1 MGLFVSMEGPDGSGK
16 TLQMD
21 LLEERLRK
29 EGYDVLR
36 SREPGGTAIGE
47 EIRKILL
54 GSDFTEMDPLTEALL
69 FASSR
74 RQHVVEKIRPALQE
88 GKIVLLDR
96 YVDSSLVYQGIG
108 RGLGMDFVQ
117 KINDIAI
124 EGLQP
129 DVTWMVYVDYEEG
142 LRRKMAQSGHT
153 MDRMEEQ
160 SDEFHRQINLG
171 YYSLVERDPERVILI
186 DGARTPEEVHQDIWN
201 RMQAYLE
208 KIPKKN

>member
-171 YYSLVERDPERVILI
+171 YYSLVERDPKRVILI

>member
-36 SREPGGTAIGE
+36 SREPGGTPIGE

-54 GSDFTEMDPLTEALL
+54 GPDYKEMDPVTEALL
-69 FASSR
+69 FAASR
-74 RQHVVEKIRPALQE
+74 RQHVVEKIRPALEE

-108 RGLGMDFVQ
+108 RDLGMDLVQ

-129 DVTWMVYVDYEEG
+129 DVTWLVYVDYEEG
-142 LRRKMAQSGHT
+142 LRRKMSQTGHT
-153 MDRMEEQ
+153 MDRLEEQ
-160 SDEFHRQINLG
+160 SDQFHRMINLG
-171 YYSLVERDPERVILI
+171 YYNLVERDPERVILI
-186 DGARTPEEVHQDIWN
+186 DGARSPEEVHEDIWA
-201 RMQAYLE
+201 RMQSYL
-208 KIPKKN
+208 KKL

>member
-1 MGLFVSMEGPDGSGK
+1 
-16 TLQMD
+16 MD
-21 LLEERLRK
+21 S
-29 EGYDVLR
+29 V
-36 SREPGGTAIGE
+36 
-47 EIRKILL
+47 
-54 GSDFTEMDPLTEALL
+54 TEALL
-69 FASSR
+69 FAASR
-74 RQHVVEKIRPALQE
+74 RQHVVERIRPALAE

-108 RGLGMDFVQ
+108 RSLGMDFVQ

-160 SDEFHRQINLG
+160 SDEFHRMINQG
-171 YYSLVERDPERVILI
+171 YYSLVERDPKRVILI
-186 DGARTPEEVHQDIWN
+186 DGARSPQIVHEEIWN
-201 RMQAYLE
+201 RMQVYLQ
-208 KIPKKN
+208 KL

>member
-21 LLEERLRK
+21 LLEERLKK
-29 EGYDVLR
+29 EGYEVLR
-36 SREPGGTAIGE
+36 SREPGGTSIGE
-47 EIRKILL
+47 AIREILL
-54 GSDFTEMDPLTEALL
+54 GNGYTQMDAVTEALL
-69 FASSR
+69 FAASR
-74 RQHVVEKIRPALQE
+74 RQHVVERIRPALAE

-108 RGLGMDFVQ
+108 RSLGMDFVQ

-160 SDEFHRQINLG
+160 SDEFHRMINQG
-171 YYSLVERDPERVILI
+171 YYSLVERDPKRVILI
-186 DGARTPEEVHQDIWN
+186 DGARSPQIVHEEIWN
-201 RMQAYLE
+201 RMQVYLQ
-208 KIPKKN
+208 KL

>member
-21 LLEERLRK
+21 LLEERLKK

>member
-1 MGLFVSMEGPDGSGK
+1 
-16 TLQMD
+16 MD
-21 LLEERLRK
+21 LLEERLKK

-186 DGARTPEEVHQDIWN
+186 DGARTPEKVHQDIWN

>member
-1 MGLFVSMEGPDGSGK
+1 MGLFVSMVGPDGSGK